1 MERRRKN
8 ERTLRRIRVVGL
20 MLGMALA
27 ATVVGASKIP
37 AGAGVLGTDVSVV
50 VAPTGELGLK
60 PSGVALQATGLT
72 PASNH
77 ATGRFQ
83 IMDQTM
89 FPLRLHLRGIP
100 DTPGLDHTLWVSLSG
115 PDGEQLFRGALGDFR
130 DRTENGVTL
139 EPGVW
144 RTFDLEAWIP
154 GDAGPG
160 YVGRMVQVDLGFSV
174 TKEPSS

>member
-1 MERRRKN
+1 VERRRRN
-8 ERTLRRIRVVGL
+8 ERALKRIRVAG
-20 MLGMALA
+20 MTLGMALA
-27 ATVVGASKIP
+27 VAVVGANIIP
-37 AGAGVLGTDVSVV
+37 AGAGVLGADISMV

-60 PSGVALQATGLT
+60 HSGVALQGTGLT
-72 PASNH
+72 PTSDH
-77 ATGRFQ
+77 VTGQFQ

-89 FPLRLHLRGIP
+89 FPLSLRLRGIP

-115 PDGEQLFRGALGDFR
+115 PKGTQLFRGTLGDFR
-130 DRTENGVTL
+130 AWTENGVTL

-144 RTFDLEAWIP
+144 QTFGLSAWLP
-154 GDAGPG
+154 ADAGPG